1 MGQWCSKSICGPGTP
16 GWYDFNGTYCQDP
29 RSNSHYPQRTNLGL
43 NYLLKNAKSIVMG
56 IIKVPDTN
64 YSSIGNPYRHVGAC
78 AGLDYK
84 FSEDCSLAT
93 GDQ

>member
-1 MGQWCSKSICGPGTP
+1 M
-16 GWYDFNGTYCQDP
+16 
-29 RSNSHYPQRTNLGL
+29 GL